1 MKRFIKCFLVY
12 YLMII
17 YLEVLFKFIAFENIN
32 LEDIVFTLIFS
43 LVYGLYLSII
53 NTFLNQKQRYHV
65 NLINLILITF
75 IFLSQELSY
84 LILGTTFSMYSLN
97 LAGQAFDFVRFI
109 AMAFKKHFIKI
120 ILTFIPLVLYII
132 HHKNLNFEEKTDK
145 LLKYIYMF
153 FAVYL
158 FTLLSLCYK
167 QNETYSPYD
176 LYYDTHAPSIT
187 AKKLGLL
194 TEVRLD
200 LKRYV
205 FGFNP
210 KINIETNKQKKDKN
224 LEYNELDLNFD
235 TGNDTKLISDYI
247 SSTMPT
253 NKNKHTG
260 EFKDKN
266 IIYILAE
273 GFNSIAVD
281 KELTP
286 TLYKMVN
293 AGYKFENYY
302 SPMFMSTTGGEYQFD
317 LSLIPTE
324 EALTKWKNGGLYLPY
339 TVGNVFKNKGYSVH
353 AYHNWTYSYYKRN
366 NTMPEMGYDNYI
378 ACGNGLELKMDC
390 NSWPTSDIEMIDAS
404 IDDYINEDK
413 FAVYYVTL
421 SGHQEYNFDGNEM
434 ALKNKKYVEDLQYSE
449 EIKAYLASQIELDKA
464 LNKLVKKLEKA
475 KKLDD
480 TVIVLSGDH
489 YPYSLSAD
497 TINEISTYKRD
508 ETFEVNNSNLII
520 YNPKIEKQSIKK
532 LASSVDVLPTI
543 LNMYD
548 IKYDSRLL
556 MGKDIFSNHDSLV
569 IFSDYSWITE
579 KGRFNAT
586 TGIFSKNNTD
596 TNIEDDY
603 VSKINKEVQARLKV
617 STSIIDKNY
626 YEILFNTNQ

>member
-12 YLMII
+12 YLMIF
-17 YLEVLFKFIAFENIN
+17 YLEVLFKFIAFDNIN
-32 LEDIVFTLIFS
+32 LEDIIFTLIFS

-97 LAGQAFDFVRFI
+97 LAGQAIDFVRFI
-109 AMAFKKHFIKI
+109 VMAFRKHFIKI

-132 HHKNLNFEEKTDK
+132 HHKNLNYEEKTDK
-145 LLKYIYMF
+145 LLKYTYMF

-187 AKKLGLL
+187 AKKMGLL

-210 KINIETNKQKKDKN
+210 KINIENNNQQKDKN

-235 TGNDTKLISDYI
+235 TGNDTKLISDYL
-247 SSTMPT
+247 SNTMPT

-293 AGYKFENYY
+293 SGYKFENYY

-390 NSWPTSDIEMIDAS
+390 NSWPTSDVEMIDAS

-434 ALKNKKYVEDLQYSE
+434 ALKNKKYVEDLPYSE

-579 KGRFNAT
+579 KGRFNAI
-586 TGIFSKNNTD
+586 TGIFSEKNAD

-603 VSKINKEVQARLKV
+603 VSRINKEVQARLKV

-626 YEILFNTNQ
+626 YEILFNANQ